1 MKAAVLRAP
10 GGLDRI
16 EVQDIPD
23 PGQPGPGQI
32 RIALHATSLNY
43 HDLLVAN
50 GGHPTADG
58 RVLMS
63 DGAGVVEAVGEGVAE
78 FRLGDHVV
86 SCFFPQW
93 QDGLPRGPVG
103 DFAGTPGDGIDGFA
117 AHFSVRAAT
126 DFTHAPRGWSHAE
139 AATITTA
146 GVTAWRALV
155 GDGKIKTGD
164 TVLVLGAGGVSI
176 AALQIAKM
184 TGEAVIAT
192 SSSDEKLERVRG
204 HRQAS
209 KTISLLFEEDRL
221 HFEEHEER
229 ITMIIVWHVGSARHA
244 FWRRHGVEGSLTAVE
259 CAGPVPEEF
268 AGAAV
273 QRTGRPILAAFES
286 GQFAGHRPV
295 DFAVILVEML
305 GIVRRLVEN
314 DELGHWY
321 LLWCSV
327 KLSNNRIDKLR
338 DVVNKSAGD
347 YALVDHHRLV
357 QHRGSRIGHGF
368 HNRPI
373 TRRLPTFGQ
382 LRA

>member
-16 EVQDIPD
+16 EVHDIPD

-50 GGHPTADG
+50 GGLPTADR

-78 FRLGDHVV
+78 FRPGDHAV

-126 DFTHAPRGWSHAE
+126 AFTHAPRGWSHAE

-155 GDGKIKTGD
+155 GDGQIKTGD
-164 TVLVLGAGGVSI
+164 TVLVLGTGGVSI

-184 TGEAVIAT
+184 TGAAVIAT
-192 SSSDEKLERVRG
+192 SSSDEKLESGAVLKVFANDDDAILVIEGWGIGMANPEIVEQYLELSDIHDVAHRSSVREQLALHRCPLQRAVEDIAKTLPSG
-204 HRQAS
+204 HR
-209 KTISLLFEEDRL
+209 
-221 HFEEHEER
+221 
-229 ITMIIVWHVGSARHA
+229 
-244 FWRRHGVEGSLTAVE
+244 
-259 CAGPVPEEF
+259 
-268 AGAAV
+268 
-273 QRTGRPILAAFES
+273 
-286 GQFAGHRPV
+286 
-295 DFAVILVEML
+295 
-305 GIVRRLVEN
+305 
-314 DELGHWY
+314 
-321 LLWCSV
+321 
-327 KLSNNRIDKLR
+327 
-338 DVVNKSAGD
+338 
-347 YALVDHHRLV
+347 
-357 QHRGSRIGHGF
+357 
-368 HNRPI
+368 
-373 TRRLPTFGQ
+373 LP
-382 LRA
+382 